1 MSLLSGS
8 NTNRY
13 SQFPSDLL
21 TGDGTTTSF
30 TLSRAPASPS
40 SLLVTIDGVKQHS
53 NTFTTGGSQIIF
65 TEAPP
70 LASAIEVVHLG
81 AQGTVQ
87 TVSDSSITASKMS
100 SDNHVGGSQYLVRLN
115 PNVITSNQTIPA
127 GQNGVSGGPI
137 TIADGVTVVISD
149 GAEWSI
155 V

>member
-13 SQFPSDLL
+13 AQFPSDLL
-21 TGDGTTTSF
+21 TGDGTTVAF

-40 SLLVTIDGVKQHS
+40 SLLVTVDGVKQHS
-53 NTFTTGGSQIIF
+53 NTYTTGGSQVIF

-70 LASAIEVVHLG
+70 LASTIEVVHLG
-81 AQGTVQ
+81 AQAIVQ

-115 PNVITSNQTIPA
+115 ANTITSNQTIPA

-137 TIADGVTVVISD
+137 TIANGVTVVIEP

>member
-8 NTNRY
+8 NTSRY
-13 SQFPSDLL
+13 SQYPSDLL

-40 SLLVTIDGVKQHS
+40 SLLVTISGVKQHS
-53 NTFTTGGSQIIF
+53 NTYTTGGSQIIF

-70 LASAIEVVHLG
+70 LAAVIEIVHLG

-87 TVSDSSITASKMS
+87 TVADTSITASKMS

-115 PNVITSNQTIPA
+115 PNTITSNQTIPA
-127 GQNGVSGGPI
+127 GQNGVSAGPI
-137 TIADGVTVVISD
+137 TIANGVTVVISD

>member
-1 MSLLSGS
+1 MGLLSGS

-21 TGDGTTTSF
+21 TGDGTTVAF
-30 TLSRAPASPS
+30 TLSRAPASAS

-65 TEAPP
+65 TEAPY
-70 LASAIEVVHLG
+70 LGAQIEVVHLG

-100 SDNHVGGSQYLVRLN
+100 SDNHVGGSQYLIRLN
-115 PNVITSNQTIPA
+115 PNTISSNQTIPS
-127 GQNGVSGGPI
+127 GVNGVSAGPI
-137 TIADGVTVVISD
+137 TIADGVTIVIQD